1 MSKICII
8 TDSSVS
14 LFPEEAKKL
23 GIEIAP
29 LSVMVD
35 GVEYKDF
42 LDIGPKEIINA
53 LNAKKDLKTSQ
64 PNLGFHYNIQIHFPA
79 TTDISVYNAIFK
91 SLKDNLLI

>member
-14 LFPEEAKKL
+14 LFPEEAKQL

-42 LDIGPKEIINA
+42 LDIGPKEIIEA
-53 LNAKKDLKTSQ
+53 LSALKKK
-64 PNLGFHYNIQIHFPA
+64 
-79 TTDISVYNAIFK
+79 ISII
-91 SLKDNLLI
+91 S